1 MDLDVIFLI
10 QLNFLFIVFYF
21 KFYGLFVYIFYQD
34 VEVSNCFV
42 GVTLDMKLMGQG
54 FLLYS
59 SKYTNSKVT
68 WMEIFSALW
77 AKYYKN
83 K

>member
-10 QLNFLFIVFYF
+10 QLNFLLIVFSF

-34 VEVSNCFV
+34 VEVFNFLV
-42 GVTLDMKLMGQG
+42 EVTLDMKLMDQG
-54 FLLYS
+54 FFLLYS

-68 WMEIFSALW
+68 
-77 AKYYKN
+77 
-83 K
+83 